1 MPFPY
6 ASALPRR
13 AEKPRS
19 PYKNPPRR
27 ALAPRG
33 GFAYVPLWAEK
44 GGAMPLV
51 GREDAKTPQTTLG
64 KVLQDG
70 RECGMMEVCF

>member
-19 PYKNPPRR
+19 PYKKSAAASPRSPRR
-27 ALAPRG
+27 ICLCAPMG
-33 GFAYVPLWAEK
+33 GK